1 MEDKMI
7 VIYPLIAIALYAIVC
22 CVDWADIFG
31 TRSKASALRESI
43 LDWQNGWAYPSLE
56 DIPAKVE
63 ELKKE
68 TGLPVRLVL
77 RWSDSGQ
84 LCSRIYP
91 GLDIDGVEALLRE
104 QMVKGKGI
112 DDTRV
117 RTIISEKLPPL
128 PGLRA
133 APSHICVSMR
143 FDEAGQPIDVKET
156 MDVIKKV
163 FDYRE
168 TK

>member
-1 MEDKMI
+1 MI
-7 VIYPLIAIALYAIVC
+7 MIYPLMAIIVYLLLCYAS
-22 CVDWADIFG
+22 DTDPFFR
-31 TRSKASALRESI
+31 RSEAAAVRDLI

-56 DIPAKVE
+56 NIPAMVE
-63 ELKKE
+63 ELKKQ

-84 LCSRIYP
+84 SCSRIYP
-91 GLDIDGVEALLRE
+91 GLDIDGVEAFLRE
-104 QMVKGKGI
+104 QIEKGKGI

-128 PGLRA
+128 FGFNK

-143 FDEAGQPIDVKET
+143 FDEAGQPIDVKAT
-156 MDVIKKV
+156 MDVIKKI

-168 TK
+168 AK

>member
-1 MEDKMI
+1 MI
-7 VIYPLIAIALYAIVC
+7 AE
-22 CVDWADIFG
+22 
-31 TRSKASALRESI
+31 SKPKWTYLPIESI
-43 LDWQNGWAYPSLE
+43 
-56 DIPAKVE
+56 PAAVKA
-63 ELKKE
+63 LKKK

-84 LCSRIYP
+84 SCSRIYP
-91 GLDIDGVEALLRE
+91 GLDIDGVEAFLRE
-104 QMVKGKGI
+104 QIEKGKGI

-128 PGLRA
+128 FGFNK

-143 FDEAGQPIDVKET
+143 FDEAGQPIDVKAT
-156 MDVIKKV
+156 MDVIKKI

-168 TK
+168 AK